1 MSTDPQFDAKLDEV
15 REPAIWLRRTTTGTS
30 GSKLGGLPHLPSVVP
45 WPRQNRTGLPLH
57 FLAQIELARL
67 PKTPLANGPPE
78 HHLPESD
85 MLFFF
90 ADMEEEMLWDLDD
103 RGGHEAATRVL
114 YAAAAGT
121 PSEAPADLP
130 EINHPFGEDRS
141 EYSAGIRVYPEAA
154 LEAFVIDSFAGAE
167 RFFQGEGSRQ
177 ADLRTALS
185 IERATGQPIPVH
197 DRRDATVLAM
207 PAAYYQRNPST
218 PDVHIVRHQMLGAA
232 TNVQGSAEEVRA
244 AGVVSLLQLDTD
256 WGLHRSFMFCDMG
269 MAQFWI
275 RPEDLRDRH
284 FDRAWAT
291 TEGG

>member
-1 MSTDPQFDAKLDEV
+1 MSTDPQLDAKLDEV

-30 GSKLGGLPHLPSVVP
+30 SSKLGGLPHLPSAAS
-45 WPRQNRTGLPLH
+45 WPRQTRTGLPLH
-57 FLAQIELARL
+57 FLAQIDLARL
-67 PKTPLANGPPE
+67 PKTPLAKGRPE
-78 HHLPESD
+78 HRLPESG

-90 ADMEEEMLWDLDD
+90 ADIEEEMLWDLDD

-121 PSEAPADLP
+121 PLAAPADLP
-130 EINHPFGEDRS
+130 EISHPFGEDRG

-154 LEAFVIDSFAGAE
+154 LEAFVIESFAGAA
-167 RFFQGEGSRQ
+167 RFFQGDASRQ

-197 DRRDATVLAM
+197 ARRDAAVHAL
-207 PAAYYQRNPST
+207 PVAYYQANPNT
-218 PDVHIVRHQMLGAA
+218 RGLHIVRHQMLGAA
-232 TNVQGSAEEVRA
+232 TNVQGSAEGARG
-244 AGVVSLLQLDTD
+244 AGFVPLLQLDTD

-275 RPEDLRDRH
+275 RPEDLRDRS